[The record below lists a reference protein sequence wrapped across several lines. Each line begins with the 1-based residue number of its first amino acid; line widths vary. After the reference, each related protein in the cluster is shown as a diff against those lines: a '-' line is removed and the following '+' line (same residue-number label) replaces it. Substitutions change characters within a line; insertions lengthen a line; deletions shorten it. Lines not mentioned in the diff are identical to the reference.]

1 MNMIRGEWRNI
12 FSHRKTGLTLIAI
25 LFIPLLYSS
34 IFLSAFRNPYSK
46 TGDLPIAVVNKD
58 LGSTFAGQN
67 LQLGKDLVHD
77 LKQNHSFKWTF
88 TNSKEA
94 FKGLKNEDFY
104 MVVEIPNDF
113 SKNGSSLLDEHPSKM
128 GLRYYTNPGKNYTAS
143 KIATSGMSKINEK
156 ISNSITKQ
164 YAITLFNSLNQVGDN
179 LQKATDGANKIDQ
192 AANKITNASE
202 TLQDYLQSLAVG
214 TVLFKDG
221 TQRIYNGTQ
230 QFQTEIGQLS
240 NGVQTLH
247 SGMGNLENGL
257 GVLNKNG
264 EILSKGSKELEQGA
278 NDLKRNLQQA
288 YQGTIGIQ
296 EKIDPL
302 LIALEDVNE
311 KKPEIISQLN
321 SLQQIIQGQNQ
332 LIKEQKELINTSKSL
347 SEQEKQQL
355 LSNLDHFMSPSTT
368 GAPVDLEQ
376 GITEFGSMLL
386 TVSQGSQQ
394 VQSQLD
400 QFVKGQLSMV
410 EGAKKL
416 AEGQHTF
423 SSNLGTFNKMLAEGH
438 SGANKL
444 TNGTSAVSDSILKI
458 EHASNPFVKGIEK
471 LNSNAN
477 QLSEDS
483 QKLAEGSASIY
494 KGASQL
500 SNGTGQLLSSLQSG
514 ATKANELKLN
524 DKNFDMFSN
533 PTKLESHKISEVNDY
548 GAGLIPYIL
557 AIGLMASALFF
568 VSTYQLKETPL
579 EPSSGAS
586 WFLSKHSV
594 VIMVGL
600 VQSILAVTI
609 LIQGMG
615 LEVKHVWGLYLF
627 TILTSLTF
635 LSLVQMLCTILGK
648 IGQMLGFIL
657 LLLQIGGSSGTFPI
671 ALAPP
676 FYQHI
681 HAFLPM
687 TYAIKGFRDLISIGN
702 DLHDVWSHALMLA
715 VFGFVFNAG
724 TLLFF
729 VLQLKHKKSIPAA

>member
-1 MNMIRGEWRNI
+1 M
-12 FSHRKTGLTLIAI
+12 IAI
-25 LFIPLLYSS
+25 LFVPLLYSS
-34 IFLSAFRNPYSK
+34 IFLSAFRNPDSK
-46 TGDLPIAVVNKD
+46 TGDLPIAVVNED

-77 LKQNHSFKWTF
+77 LKQNHSFKWKF

-104 MVVEIPNDF
+104 MVVEIPKDF
-113 SKNGSSLLDEHPSKM
+113 SQNGSTLLEQHPSKM

-143 KIATSGMSKINEK
+143 KIATSGISKINEK

-164 YAITLFNSLNQVGDN
+164 YAITLFDRINKIGDN
-179 LQKATDGANKIDQ
+179 LQKASNGANKIDQ
-192 AANKITNASE
+192 AANKITNASK
-202 TLQDYLQSLAVG
+202 TQQDKLQSFATG
-214 TVLFKDG
+214 ITLFKDG
-221 TQRIYNGTQ
+221 TQRLYNGTQ
-230 QFQTEIGQLS
+230 EFQTEIGNLS
-240 NGVQTLH
+240 NGVQSLY
-247 SGMGNLENGL
+247 SGMDNLENGL
-257 GVLNKNG
+257 GVLIKTG
-264 EILSKGSKELEQGA
+264 ENIAKGSKELEQGT
-278 NDLKRNLQQA
+278 NELKISLEQA
-288 YQGTIGIQ
+288 YQGTIGFQ

-302 LIALEDVNE
+302 LIALEDVN
-311 KKPEIISQLN
+311 KKQPEMVSQLN
-321 SLQQIIQGQNQ
+321 SLQQILQGQDQ
-332 LIKEQKELINTSKSL
+332 LVNEQKELIIKSKSL

-355 LSNLDHFMSPSTT
+355 LSNLDHFKSPSTA

-376 GITEFGSMLL
+376 EITEFEYMLL
-386 TVSQGSQQ
+386 TVSKGSQQ

-400 QFVKGQLSMV
+400 QFAKGQLSMY

-416 AEGQHTF
+416 ADGQHTF
-423 SSNLGTFNKMLAEGH
+423 SSNLGTFNKMLDEAH

-444 TNGTSAVSDSILKI
+444 TDGTSAVSDSILKMDNGSI
-458 EHASNPFVKGIEK
+458 QYVKGIEK
-471 LNSNAN
+471 LNYGAN
-477 QLSEDS
+477 QLSESS
-483 QKLAEGSASIY
+483 QKLADGSSSIY
-494 KGASQL
+494 KGASHL
-500 SNGTGQLLSSLQSG
+500 SNGTGQLFSSLQSG
-514 ATKANELKLN
+514 AAKTNELKLN
-524 DKNFDMFSN
+524 DKNYDMLSN
-533 PTKLESHKISEVNDY
+533 PIKLESHKISEVNDY

-557 AIGLMASALFF
+557 AISLMASALFF
-568 VSTYQLKETPL
+568 SSTYQLKETTL

-594 VIMVGL
+594 VIMVGV

-615 LEVKHVWGLYLF
+615 LEVKHAWGFYLF

-648 IGQMLGFIL
+648 IGQILGFIL

-681 HAFLPM
+681 HAFIPM

-702 DLHDVWSHALMLA
+702 DPYDVWSHALLLA

-724 TLLFF
+724 TFLFF
-729 VLQLKHKKSIPAA
+729 VLQIKHKKSILAA

>member
-1 MNMIRGEWRNI
+1 MIRGEWRNI
-12 FSHRKTGLTLIAI
+12 FSHRKIGLTLIAI
-25 LFIPLLYSS
+25 LFVPLLYSS

-113 SKNGSSLLDEHPSKM
+113 SKNGSTLLEQHPSKM

-143 KIATSGMSKINEK
+143 KIATSGISKINEK

-164 YAITLFNSLNQVGDN
+164 YAVTLFKRINKIDEN
-179 LQKATDGANKIDQ
+179 LQKATNGANKIDQ
-192 AANKITNASE
+192 AANKITNASK
-202 TLQDYLQSLAVG
+202 TLQDYLQSFAAG
-214 TVLFKDG
+214 TVLFKEG

-230 QFQTEIGQLS
+230 PFQTEIGQLS
-240 NGVQTLH
+240 NGVQTLN
-247 SGMGNLENGL
+247 SGMDHLENGL
-257 GVLNKNG
+257 SDLNKNG
-264 EILSKGSKELEQGA
+264 ENLAKGSKELEQGA
-278 NDLKRNLQQA
+278 NDLKRNLQKA
-288 YQGTIGIQ
+288 YQGTIGFQ

-311 KKPEIISQLN
+311 KQPELISQLK
-321 SLQQIIQGQNQ
+321 SLQQILQGQNQ
-332 LIKEQKELINTSKSL
+332 LVNEQKELIIKSKSL

-355 LSNLDHFMSPSTT
+355 LSNLDHFMSPTT
-368 GAPVDLEQ
+368 AGAPDDLEQ
-376 GITEFGSMLL
+376 GITEFESMLL

-400 QFVKGQLSMV
+400 QFTKGQLSMV

-416 AEGQHTF
+416 VEGQHTF
-423 SSNLGTFNKMLAEGH
+423 SSNLGTFNKMLAEAH
-438 SGANKL
+438 SGANRL
-444 TNGTSAVSDSILKI
+444 TDGTSAFSDSIIKMDN
-458 EHASNPFVKGIEK
+458 ASNQFAKGIEK
-471 LNSNAN
+471 LNSGAN
-477 QLSEDS
+477 QLSDNS
-483 QKLAEGSASIY
+483 QKLADGSASIY
-494 KGASQL
+494 KGASHL
-500 SNGTGQLLSSLQSG
+500 SDGTGQLLSSLQSG

-524 DKNFDMFSN
+524 DKNYEMLSN

-557 AIGLMASALFF
+557 AIGLMASALIF
-568 VSTYQLKETPL
+568 SSSYQLRETPL
-579 EPSSGAS
+579 EPTSGSS

-609 LIQGMG
+609 LIQGMD
-615 LEVKHVWGLYLF
+615 LEVKNAWGLYLF

-648 IGQMLGFIL
+648 IGQILGFIL

-702 DLHDVWSHALMLA
+702 DLNDVWSQALMLA

-729 VLQLKHKKSIPAA
+729 VLQLRHKKNILAA

>member
-1 MNMIRGEWRNI
+1 MIKGEWRNI

-25 LFIPLLYSS
+25 LFVPLLYSS

-77 LKQNHSFKWTF
+77 LKQNHSFKWKF

-113 SKNGSSLLDEHPSKM
+113 SKNGSTLLEQHPSKM

-143 KIATSGMSKINEK
+143 KIATSGISKINEK

-164 YAITLFNSLNQVGDN
+164 YAVTLFKRINKIDEN

-192 AANKITNASE
+192 AANKITNASK
-202 TLQDYLQSLAVG
+202 TLQDYLQSFAAG

-230 QFQTEIGQLS
+230 QFQTKIGQLS
-240 NGVQTLH
+240 NGVQTLD
-247 SGMGNLENGL
+247 SGMDHLENGL
-257 GVLNKNG
+257 GVLNKTSENLT
-264 EILSKGSKELEQGA
+264 EGSKELEQGA

-288 YQGTIGIQ
+288 YQGTIGFQ

-302 LIALEDVNE
+302 LIALDDVNE
-311 KKPEIISQLN
+311 KQPEIISQLN
-321 SLQQIIQGQNQ
+321 SLQQILQEQNR
-332 LIKEQKELINTSKSL
+332 LVKEQKELINKSKSL
-347 SEQEKQQL
+347 SEEEKQQL
-355 LSNLDHFMSPSTT
+355 LSNLDHFMSPSTA

-376 GITEFGSMLL
+376 GITEFESMLS

-400 QFVKGQLSMV
+400 QFAKGQLSMY

-423 SSNLGTFNKMLAEGH
+423 SSNLGTFNKMLAEAH

-444 TNGTSAVSDSILKI
+444 TDGTSAVSDSILKMDN
-458 EHASNPFVKGIEK
+458 ASNQFAKGIEK
-471 LNSNAN
+471 LNSGAN
-477 QLSEDS
+477 QLSDNS
-483 QKLAEGSASIY
+483 QKLADGSSSIY
-494 KGASQL
+494 KGASHL
-500 SNGTGQLLSSLQSG
+500 SDGTGQLLSSLP
-514 ATKANELKLN
+514 TKTNELKLN
-524 DKNFDMFSN
+524 DKNYDMFSN

-557 AIGLMASALFF
+557 AIGLMASSLIF
-568 VSTYQLKETPL
+568 SSSYQLRETLL
-579 EPSSGAS
+579 EPTSGAS

-594 VIMVGL
+594 VIVVGL

-609 LIQGMG
+609 LIQGMD
-615 LEVKHVWGLYLF
+615 LEVKNAWGLYLF

-648 IGQMLGFIL
+648 IGQILGFIL

-702 DLHDVWSHALMLA
+702 DLNDVWSHALMLA

-729 VLQLKHKKSIPAA
+729 VLKLKHKKSIPAA